1 MTPEIKRLRALLKE
15 TDDPGPWKHGSR
27 NGGYECVRN
36 ANGDLVAKM
45 GGIGAPAK
53 KRARVI
59 ASPPLLLDVAEAA
72 LRHVEEK
79 FPRSE
84 AEACDFGPEE
94 CSACNLEQAIARLG
108 EGR

>member
-1 MTPEIKRLRALLKE
+1 MRDTMTPEIKRLRALLKE

-59 ASPPLLLDVAEAA
+59 ASLPLLLDVAEAVAEMIEASYGPDGCDCKACQICDLQAA
-72 LRHVEEK
+72 L
-79 FPRSE
+79 
-84 AEACDFGPEE
+84 
-94 CSACNLEQAIARLG
+94 ARLG

>member
-1 MTPEIKRLRALLKE
+1 MTLEIKRLRALLKE

-59 ASPPLLLDVAEAA
+59 ASLPLLLDVAEAA
-72 LRHVEEK
+72 GRYIAAVDAEE
-79 FPRSE
+79 
-84 AEACDFGPEE
+84 G
-94 CSACNLEQAIARLG
+94 QAIALASLRTALARL
-108 EGR
+108 EGVE